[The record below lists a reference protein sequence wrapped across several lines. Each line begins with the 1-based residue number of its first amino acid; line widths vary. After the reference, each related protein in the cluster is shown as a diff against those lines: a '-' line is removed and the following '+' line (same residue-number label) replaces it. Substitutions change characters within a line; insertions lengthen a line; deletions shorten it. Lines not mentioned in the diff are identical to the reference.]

1 MNDNRAASVRA
12 NMECDFEAS
21 LYGKNEILYFT
32 YACRQNIYVRS
43 TDSERKSASSACYIH
58 FINARKSV
66 RSGSVFSLSFGP
78 FLSLFIATKEK
89 EKDISKTFLLQ
100 NNSYFFFFEK
110 ARRKSKQKEE
120 TFIVFYAL
128 TSVVQM
134 DAAGK
139 PALSRSLKNARGANV
154 VQF

>member
-1 MNDNRAASVRA
+1 MNDNRAANVRA

-21 LYGKNEILYFT
+21 FYRENKILYFT

-78 FLSLFIATKEK
+78 FLYLFIRNKRERK
-89 EKDISKTFLLQ
+89 GHLKKLFYYKIILTF
-100 NNSYFFFFEK
+100 S
-110 ARRKSKQKEE
+110 
-120 TFIVFYAL
+120 
-128 TSVVQM
+128 
-134 DAAGK
+134 
-139 PALSRSLKNARGANV
+139 SLKKKAEKV
-154 VQF
+154 SKKKKLSQFPTTLRLWSEWM